1 METRPSIVPQ
11 LAARKAYWV
20 RTRRITVVL
29 LSIWFTVTFSVIFFA
44 RELSDISLFGWSFS
58 YYMAAQGTIFIY
70 VLLVGVYAWRM
81 PYLDK
86 MLKDAS
92 DNGK

>member
-1 METRPSIVPQ
+1 METRPSTIPH

-20 RTRRITVVL
+20 RTRRLTFVL

-44 RELSDISLFGWSFS
+44 RELSEISLFGWSFS
-58 YYMAAQGTIFIY
+58 YYMAAQGMLFIY
-70 VLLVGVYAWRM
+70 VLLVGLYAWYM
-81 PYLDK
+81 PRLDK